1 MGKYAAPFLAAA
13 ATVAFIST
21 GHAQEQPASHSVR
34 VGTFDSRAVAIVYY
48 QSEEQRQYRQDL
60 SKEYS
65 DAEASGDGWRIMQL
79 DAFFPALQHRMHQQ
93 GFSTGSVREIMQKLG
108 AELPRVAEEE
118 GVLIIVSE
126 WELPYWSEA
135 VELVDLTP
143 QIVALIDPS
152 DRALR
157 VADEVVNASPPV
169 PMEQFLVQEEGGRS
183 VGEALRPVID
193 EHGVEVGIE
202 RYREFQEAAVE
213 RHRGLEESRSEEYD
227 FGEAQLN
234 ELGYR
239 YMGEGETETAIE
251 IFKLNVEAYPDGF
264 NTYDSLGEA
273 YMVAGQTVLAIQNY
287 ERSLELNPGNDNAR
301 QMLERMGVGVEDK
314 GEGATE

>member
-1 MGKYAAPFLAAA
+1 MGKRAVTFLVAV
-13 ATVAFIST
+13 ATAVFVST
-21 GHAQEQPASHSVR
+21 GHAQEQSASHSLR

-48 QSEEQRQYRQDL
+48 QSEEQRQFRQDL

-93 GFSTGSVREIMQKLG
+93 GFSTGSVREIVAKLG

-118 GVLIIVSE
+118 GVSLIVSK

-152 DRALR
+152 DRALML
-157 VADEVVNASPPV
+157 VDQMKASPPA
-169 PMEQFLVQEEGGRS
+169 PMEQFLAQEEGGRP
-183 VGEALRPVID
+183 VGEAIRPVID
-193 EHGVEVGIE
+193 EQGVEAGIVH
-202 RYREFQEAAVE
+202 YRELQDAAVE
-213 RHRGLEESRSEEYD
+213 RHRELEESRSEEYD
-227 FGEAQLN
+227 FAEAQLN

-239 YMGEGETETAIE
+239 YLGEGATEIAIQ
-251 IFKLNVEAYPDGF
+251 IFTLNVECYPDAY
-264 NTYDSLGEA
+264 NAYDSLGEG
-273 YMVAGQTVLAIQNY
+273 YMEAGQTDLAIENY
-287 ERSLELNPGNDNAR
+287 ERSLELNPDNDNAR
-301 QMLERMGVGVEDK
+301 QMLERLTDDPPA
-314 GEGATE
+314 EGAR